1 MGENILYDNVSL
13 ECNVRLLENSPVV
26 IDVGCGHSIPKI
38 GAHLRKHQY
47 IMSHFY
53 NITIYLGPK
62 QLKQKKLLS
71 SKGASNINYSKST

>member
-38 GAHLRKHQY
+38 GAHLRKHQ
-47 IMSHFY
+47 STSSSQLS
-53 NITIYLGPK
+53 NITMNLGSK
-62 QLKQKKLLS
+62 RLKIEKLLL
-71 SKGASNINYSKST
+71 SKGTSKVQ